1 MTSTRKPLFLG
12 GCDERSIAEKGSRAV
27 VVMCRNADEVH
38 WPPALAKSSPVNL
51 RGDVSEAD
59 QAILLDVL
67 EAIYWD
73 TVIPLASELRDAGV
87 DLLRLELDRDTA
99 SYWESQPPYSPLDSQ
114 R

>member
-1 MTSTRKPLFLG
+1 
-12 GCDERSIAEKGSRAV
+12 
-27 VVMCRNADEVH
+27 
-38 WPPALAKSSPVNL
+38 
-51 RGDVSEAD
+51 VSGAD

-87 DLLRLELDRDTA
+87 DLLSLELDRDAAT
-99 SYWESQPPYSPLDSQ
+99 YWQPHSPYAPLDSQ